1 MTKSIHNPT
10 TDDRFDINDLVQKA
24 KKKGSLDSEEI
35 IEAIEA
41 CGLSDEDAEKVYQKL
56 YELGIEVTVTDFSDD
71 IPDFENFED
80 DDEEL
85 EKTIDKAICAAN
97 KTMFI
102 NFNFFKYNISFSCIR
117 HKSHLLG
124 YNRNYILSSKYLT
137 VF

>member
-1 MTKSIHNPT
+1 MTNKNIHNPT

-56 YELGIEVTVTDFSDD
+56 YDLGIEVTVTDFSDD
-71 IPDFENFED
+71 IPDFENFEG

-85 EKTIDKAICAAN
+85 AFRYYA
-97 KTMFI
+97 
-102 NFNFFKYNISFSCIR
+102 
-117 HKSHLLG
+117 
-124 YNRNYILSSKYLT
+124 
-137 VF
+137 